1 MYDRKVGVIP
11 FPHELVSTAGY
22 KLKIIVRT
30 KVDFQKTPF
39 VLFGIAHR
47 PWDWHWSRAV
57 AFLSVVVVS
66 SRRILTLFKP

>member
-22 KLKIIVRT
+22 KLKITVHT

-47 PWDWHWSRAV
+47 PWDWH
-57 AFLSVVVVS
+57 
-66 SRRILTLFKP
+66 